1 MTQKPNELKRL
12 EELRRL
18 MILDSAEERDYN
30 DITRLAS
37 GLCDAPIS
45 LITLVDS
52 DRQWFKSKVGLSIS
66 DTPRQWSFCSHA
78 IEEPDKV
85 FVVTDATKD
94 DRFKDNP
101 LVTGNPN
108 IRFYAG
114 APLVTPSGEAI
125 GSLCVM
131 DSKPRDLAPEKLQEL
146 QLLASQVVSMM
157 EKRAEFLGLFEQ
169 DKSSDNP
176 V

>member
-1 MTQKPNELKRL
+1 
-12 EELRRL
+12 
-18 MILDSAEERDYN
+18 MILDSTEEQAYN
-30 DITRLAS
+30 DVTRLAS

-45 LITLVDS
+45 LISLIDS
-52 DRQWFKSKVGLSIS
+52 DRQWFKSKVGLSVS
-66 DTPRQWSFCSHA
+66 ETPRQWSFCSHA

-101 LVTGNPN
+101 LVTGSPN

-114 APLVTPSGEAI
+114 APLVTASGEAI
-125 GSLCVM
+125 GSLCVI
-131 DSKPRDLAPEKLQEL
+131 DSKPRELDPEKLKEL
-146 QLLASQVVSMM
+146 QFLASQVVSMM

-169 DKSSDNP
+169 KQNSGNP
-176 V
+176 PEEA